1 MNKIQELRLK
11 KGMNQAEFARLLEI
25 DRIHLYRLEK
35 GINKP
40 GNKVLEKIKE
50 KFPEIDLNIFFK

>member
-1 MNKIQELRLK
+1 MNKIQELRLS
-11 KGMNQAEFARLLEI
+11 KGMNKTEFARLLDI

-35 GINKP
+35 GLVKP
-40 GNKVLEKIKE
+40 GNKVLENIKE

>member
-11 KGMNQAEFARLLEI
+11 KGMNKTEFARLLDI

-35 GINKP
+35 GLVKP
-40 GNKVLEKIKE
+40 GNKVLENIKE